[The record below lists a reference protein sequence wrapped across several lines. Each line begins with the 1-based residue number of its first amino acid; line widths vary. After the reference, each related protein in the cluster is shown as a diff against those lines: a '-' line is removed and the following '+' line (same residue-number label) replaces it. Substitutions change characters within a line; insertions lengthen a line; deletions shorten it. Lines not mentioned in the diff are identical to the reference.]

1 MAVETDF
8 HCIPDYLRKCG
19 GVRGEGEPTRGGT
32 CLILWPSGWAIV
44 HGRALIKSKTLTQGN
59 TVSGNLDFF
68 WKISFFPS
76 LVQNVCFLLGIR
88 LFVWSIEK
96 TSRTNLYNF
105 GQTHV
110 LRKRKLFQVVTCL
123 RMFFFFAFQNQLQQ
137 LSQQKKSNL
146 SLRVSDR
153 KFIIIVAVI
162 FRILVSRLFIHLFI
176 CYLFYPFFHSLINPF
191 IHSYFIQSFFFLSFF
206 HSLIYS
212 FISSL
217 THSFVLQVIHSII
230 DL

>member
-1 MAVETDF
+1 MCGCLFKISAKWRALTGRRALIKKLLTCSDSFALESFSKVINKVAVETDF
-8 HCIPDYLRKCG
+8 HCIPDYIRKWG
-19 GVRGEGEPTRGGT
+19 SKGEGEPTRGGT

-59 TVSGNLDFF
+59 TVSGNLDFS
-68 WKISFFPS
+68 WKISFFPN

-123 RMFFFFAFQNQLQQ
+123 RMLFFFAFQNQLQK
-137 LSQQKKSNL
+137 LSQQKKPNL

-153 KFIIIVAVI
+153 KFIIHC
-162 FRILVSRLFIHLFI
+162 SSHL
-176 CYLFYPFFHSLINPF
+176 SN
-191 IHSYFIQSFFFLSFF
+191 
-206 HSLIYS
+206 
-212 FISSL
+212 SS
-217 THSFVLQVIHSII
+217 
-230 DL
+230 